1 MRSSDEWKLTVKKKI
16 KLYDS
21 TLRDGA
27 QTRGVNFS
35 LDDKIKIITILDEI
49 GLDYIEG
56 GWPGANPT
64 DDKFFSSI
72 PKLKNSKAVAFGM
85 MRKSGR
91 SSKNDSGLNAV
102 LNAGVSSV
110 CLVGKSW
117 DFHVKNALKISLD
130 ENLDMISDTI
140 LYATKKVDEVLFDAE
155 HFFDGYK
162 NNPEYSLKTIKRAF
176 TCGAKWII
184 LCDTNG
190 GTLPHEL
197 DDILREVKKMIPEDN
212 LGVHFHNDTDN
223 ATYNSIQSVR
233 SGVSQVQGTFNGLG
247 ERCGNANLVNV
258 AANLALKMGYG
269 FNLKKLNKLT
279 KTSRFI
285 DETLNRE
292 SSRNLPFVGSAA
304 FAHKGGLHISAVE
317 KDPKSYEHID
327 PSEVGNERVLVV
339 SNQSGKSNIINKLKK
354 YGIDISGKKKKIENF
369 LEKLKKQEFIGYAY
383 DGAEASFELLAK
395 REFQKFKE
403 FYSLESFKVSDEK
416 RRNNLNKFVPFSE
429 ASVKIYVD
437 KKEFYSA
444 AEGNGPIHALDMA
457 LRNALTKFY
466 PKIKKLNLVDYKVR
480 ILTPQDG
487 TKALVRVR
495 VESRNQNLSW
505 STIGVSY
512 NVIDASYIALHD
524 SITYHL
530 LKSN

>member
-1 MRSSDEWKLTVKKKI
+1 MKKKI

-27 QTRGVNFS
+27 QTKGINFS
-35 LDDKIKIITILDEI
+35 LDDKLKIVNILDDAGI
-49 GLDYIEG
+49 DYIEG

-64 DDKFFSSI
+64 DDVFFRKL

-85 MRKSGR
+85 MRKHGKSA
-91 SSKNDSGLNAV
+91 KNDPGLNAV
-102 LNAGVSSV
+102 LNSGVPSS

-117 DFHVKNALKISLD
+117 DFHVKNALKITLN
-130 ENLDMISDTI
+130 ENLDMIGESI
-140 LYATKKVDEVLFDAE
+140 QYATKKMDEVLFDAE

-162 NNPEYSLKTIKRAF
+162 NNSEYAIKAIEVANEA
-176 TCGAKWII
+176 GADWII

-190 GTLPHEL
+190 GTLPYEL
-197 DDILREVKKMIPEDN
+197 ETILKDVKKKIPQEK

-223 ATYNSIQSVR
+223 ATYNSIESVR
-233 SGVSQVQGTFNGLG
+233 NGVCQVQGTFNGLG
-247 ERCGNANLVNV
+247 ERCGNANLINV
-258 AANLALKMGYG
+258 AANLILKMNYDC
-269 FNLKKLNKLT
+269 NLKKKTNKLT
-279 KTSRFI
+279 KMSRFI

-292 SSRNLPFVGSAA
+292 SARNLPFVGTAA

-317 KDPKSYEHID
+317 KDPRCYEHIN
-327 PSEVGNERVLVV
+327 PGEVGNERVLVV

-354 YGIDISGKKKKIENF
+354 LKIKIDNKDKRVSSF
-369 LEKLKKQEFIGYAY
+369 LETIKQQEFLGYAY

-395 REFQKFKE
+395 RKFSKFKE

-416 RRNNLNKFVPFSE
+416 RKNIKDQFVPFSE
-429 ASVKIYVD
+429 ARVKIFVG
-437 KKEFYSA
+437 KKEFFSA
-444 AEGNGPIHALDMA
+444 AEGNGPIHALDLA
-457 LRNALTKFY
+457 LRNALSKFF
-466 PKIKKLNLVDYKVR
+466 PRIKKLNLVDYKVR
-480 ILTPQDG
+480 ILTPKDG

-495 VESRNQNLSW
+495 IESKNERLKW

-530 LKSN
+530 LKSK

>member
-1 MRSSDEWKLTVKKKI
+1 MKKKI

-35 LDDKIKIITILDEI
+35 LDDKIKIISILDEI
-49 GLDYIEG
+49 GIDYIEG

-64 DDKFFSSI
+64 DDKFFKSI

-85 MRKSGR
+85 MRKAGR
-91 SSKNDSGLNAV
+91 KSKSDPGLNSV
-102 LNAGVSSV
+102 LNSGVSSV

-117 DFHVKNALKISLD
+117 DFHVKNALKISLN
-130 ENLDMISDTI
+130 ENLDMISDSI
-140 LYATKKVDEVLFDAE
+140 VYSSQRVDEVLFDAE
-155 HFFDGYK
+155 HFFDGFK
-162 NNPEYSLKTIKRAF
+162 NNPDYSLKSIKLAF
-176 TCGAKWII
+176 DSGAKWII

-197 DDILREVKKMIPEDN
+197 DEILSEVRKIIPEDN

-233 SGVSQVQGTFNGLG
+233 NGVSQVQGTFNGLG

-258 AANLALKMGYG
+258 AANLTLKMGYDC
-269 FNLKKLNKLT
+269 NLKKLNNLT

-317 KDPKSYEHID
+317 KDPRSYEHID

-354 YGIDISGKKKKIENF
+354 FNININGKNKKIVSF
-369 LEKLKKQEFIGYAY
+369 LEKLKKQEFLGYAY

-416 RRNNLNKFVPFSE
+416 RRNSLNKFVPFSE
-429 ASVKIYVD
+429 ASVKILVD
-437 KKEFYSA
+437 ANEFYSA
-444 AEGNGPIHALDMA
+444 AEGNGPIHALDLA
-457 LRNALTKFY
+457 LRQALIKFY

-495 VESRNQNLSW
+495 IESRNESLNW

-530 LKSN
+530 LKSK

>member
-1 MRSSDEWKLTVKKKI
+1 MNKKI

-27 QTRGVNFS
+27 QTRGVSFS
-35 LDDKIKIITILDEI
+35 LADKIKIINVLDEVGI
-49 GLDYIEG
+49 DYIEG

-64 DDKFFSSI
+64 DDKFFKSL

-85 MRKSGR
+85 MRKHGK
-91 SSKNDSGLNAV
+91 SSKNDAGLNAV
-102 LNAGVSSV
+102 LNSGVSSV

-117 DFHVKNALKISLD
+117 DFHVTNALKVSKN
-130 ENLDMISDTI
+130 ENLDMICDSI
-140 LYATKKVDEVLFDAE
+140 SFASKRVEEVLFDAE

-162 NNPEYSLKTIKRAF
+162 NNPNYAIKTIKGAF
-176 TCGAKWII
+176 ESGASWII

-190 GTLPHEL
+190 GTLPYEL
-197 DDILREVKKMIPEDN
+197 KKIINHVKEEIPGEN

-223 ATYNSIQSVR
+223 ATYNSIESIR
-233 SGVSQVQGTFNGLG
+233 NGVLQVQGTFNGLG
-247 ERCGNANLVNV
+247 ERCGNANLINV
-258 AANLALKMGYG
+258 AANLVLKMGYNC
-269 FNLKKLNKLT
+269 NLKKKISKLT
-279 KTSRFI
+279 QTSRLI
-285 DETLNRE
+285 DETLNKE
-292 SSRNLPFVGSAA
+292 SQRNLPFVGSAA

-327 PSEVGNERVLVV
+327 PSAIGNERVLVV
-339 SNQSGKSNIINKLKK
+339 SNQSGKTNIINKLKK
-354 YGIDISGKKKKIENF
+354 LKINLNGKDKKIVGF
-369 LEKLKKQEFIGYAY
+369 LDLIKKQEFLGYAY

-395 REFQKFKE
+395 RKFKKFKE

-416 RRNNLNKFVPFSE
+416 RKNLNNEFVPFSE
-429 ASVKIYVD
+429 ASVKIFVD
-437 KKEFYSA
+437 GKEFYSA

-457 LRNALTKFY
+457 LRNALIKFY
-466 PKIKKLNLVDYKVR
+466 PKIKKLNLIDYKVR

-487 TKALVRVR
+487 TRALVRVR
-495 VESRNQNLSW
+495 IESKNEKLKW

-530 LKSN
+530 LQS

>member
-1 MRSSDEWKLTVKKKI
+1 MTIFFK
-16 KLYDS
+16 
-21 TLRDGA
+21 
-27 QTRGVNFS
+27 S
-35 LDDKIKIITILDEI
+35 L
-49 GLDYIEG
+49 
-56 GWPGANPT
+56 
-64 DDKFFSSI
+64 

-85 MRKSGR
+85 MRKHEKSVH
-91 SSKNDSGLNAV
+91 NDPGLNSV
-102 LNAGVSSV
+102 LNSGVSSV

-117 DFHVKNALKISLD
+117 DFHVKNALKISKN

-140 LYATKKVDEVLFDAE
+140 NFASKRMEEVLFDAE

-162 NNPEYSLKTIKRAF
+162 DNPNYAIESIKRALES
-176 TCGAKWII
+176 GASWII

-190 GTLPHEL
+190 GTLPYEL
-197 DDILREVKKMIPEDN
+197 EHILNHVKEEIPQEN

-223 ATYNSIQSVR
+223 ATYNSIESVR
-233 SGVSQVQGTFNGLG
+233 NGIVQVQGTFNGLG

-258 AANLALKMGYG
+258 AANVVLKMNYNC
-269 FNLKKLNKLT
+269 NLKRKISKLTRTSRLIDEVLNK
-279 KTSRFI
+279 
-285 DETLNRE
+285 E
-292 SSRNLPFVGSAA
+292 SQRNLPFVGSAA

-317 KDPKSYEHID
+317 KDPRSYEHIN
-327 PSEVGNERVLVV
+327 PSDVGNERVLVV

-354 YGIDISGKKKKIENF
+354 LKINLNGKENIITDF
-369 LEKLKKQEFIGYAY
+369 LDVIKKQEFLGYAY

-395 REFQKFKE
+395 RKLQRFKE
-403 FYSLESFKVSDEK
+403 YYSLESFKVSDEK
-416 RRNNLNKFVPFSE
+416 RKNSNNEFVPFSE
-429 ASVKIYVD
+429 ARVKIFVD
-437 KKEFYSA
+437 GKEFYSA

-457 LRNALTKFY
+457 LRSSLIKFY
-466 PKIKKLNLVDYKVR
+466 PNIKKLNLIDYKVR

-495 VESRNQNLSW
+495 IESKNEKLNW

-530 LKSN
+530 LQS

>member
-1 MRSSDEWKLTVKKKI
+1 MKKKV

-27 QTRGVNFS
+27 QTKGVSFS
-35 LDDKIKIITILDEI
+35 LDDKIKIIKALDEI
-49 GLDYIEG
+49 GIDYIEG

-64 DDKFFSSI
+64 DDNFFKSL

-85 MRKSGR
+85 MRKHGKSAH
-91 SSKNDSGLNAV
+91 NDPGLNSV
-102 LNAGVSSV
+102 LNSGVSSV

-117 DFHVKNALKISLD
+117 DFHVKNALKISKN

-140 LYATKKVDEVLFDAE
+140 NFASKRMEEVLFDAE

-162 NNPEYSLKTIKRAF
+162 NNPNYAIESIKRALES
-176 TCGAKWII
+176 GASWII

-190 GTLPHEL
+190 GTLPYEL
-197 DDILREVKKMIPEDN
+197 KYILNHVKEEIPQEN

-223 ATYNSIQSVR
+223 ATYNSIESVR
-233 SGVSQVQGTFNGLG
+233 NGIVQVQGTFNGLG
-247 ERCGNANLVNV
+247 ERCGNANLINV
-258 AANLALKMGYG
+258 AANVVLKMNYNC
-269 FNLKKLNKLT
+269 NLKRKISKLTRTSRLIDEVLNK
-279 KTSRFI
+279 
-285 DETLNRE
+285 E
-292 SSRNLPFVGSAA
+292 SQRNLPFVGSAA

-317 KDPKSYEHID
+317 KDPKSYEHIN
-327 PSEVGNERVLVV
+327 PSDVGNERVLVV

-354 YGIDISGKKKKIENF
+354 LKINLHGKENMITDF
-369 LEKLKKQEFIGYAY
+369 LDVIKKQEFLGYAY

-395 REFQKFKE
+395 RKFQRFKE
-403 FYSLESFKVSDEK
+403 YYSLESFKVSDEK
-416 RRNNLNKFVPFSE
+416 RKNSNNEFVPFSE
-429 ASVKIYVD
+429 ASVKILVD
-437 KKEFYSA
+437 GKEFYSA
-444 AEGNGPIHALDMA
+444 AEGNGPIHALDLA
-457 LRNALTKFY
+457 LRNSLIKFY
-466 PKIKKLNLVDYKVR
+466 PNIKKLNLIDYKVR

-495 VESRNQNLSW
+495 IESRNEKLNW

-530 LKSN
+530 LQS

>member
-354 YGIDISGKKKKIENF
+354 YGIDISGKKKK
-369 LEKLKKQEFIGYAY
+369 KLKTFWK
-383 DGAEASFELLAK
+383 
-395 REFQKFKE
+395 
-403 FYSLESFKVSDEK
+403 
-416 RRNNLNKFVPFSE
+416 N
-429 ASVKIYVD
+429 
-437 KKEFYSA
+437 
-444 AEGNGPIHALDMA
+444 
-457 LRNALTKFY
+457 
-466 PKIKKLNLVDYKVR
+466 
-480 ILTPQDG
+480 
-487 TKALVRVR
+487 
-495 VESRNQNLSW
+495 
-505 STIGVSY
+505 
-512 NVIDASYIALHD
+512 
-524 SITYHL
+524 
-530 LKSN
+530 

>member
-1 MRSSDEWKLTVKKKI
+1 MKKKI

-27 QTRGVNFS
+27 QTKGVSFS
-35 LDDKIKIITILDEI
+35 LDDKIKIIKVLDEI
-49 GLDYIEG
+49 GIDYIEG

-64 DDKFFSSI
+64 DDNFFKSL

-85 MRKSGR
+85 MRKHEKSVH
-91 SSKNDSGLNAV
+91 NDPGLNSV
-102 LNAGVSSV
+102 LNSGVSSV

-117 DFHVKNALKISLD
+117 DFHVKNALKISKN

-140 LYATKKVDEVLFDAE
+140 NFASKRMEEVLFDAE

-162 NNPEYSLKTIKRAF
+162 DNPNYAIESIKRALES
-176 TCGAKWII
+176 GASWII

-190 GTLPHEL
+190 GTLPYEL
-197 DDILREVKKMIPEDN
+197 EHILNHVKEEIPQEN

-223 ATYNSIQSVR
+223 ATYNSIESVR
-233 SGVSQVQGTFNGLG
+233 NGIVQVQGTFNGLG

-258 AANLALKMGYG
+258 AANVVLKMNYNC
-269 FNLKKLNKLT
+269 NLKRKISKLTRTSRLIDEVLNK
-279 KTSRFI
+279 
-285 DETLNRE
+285 E
-292 SSRNLPFVGSAA
+292 SQRNLPFVGSAA

-317 KDPKSYEHID
+317 KDPRSYEHIN
-327 PSEVGNERVLVV
+327 PSDVGNERVLVV

-354 YGIDISGKKKKIENF
+354 LKINLNGKENIITDF
-369 LEKLKKQEFIGYAY
+369 LDVIKKQEFLGYAY

-395 REFQKFKE
+395 RKLQRFKE
-403 FYSLESFKVSDEK
+403 YYSLESFKVSDEK
-416 RRNNLNKFVPFSE
+416 RKNSNNEFVPFSE
-429 ASVKIYVD
+429 ARVKIFVD
-437 KKEFYSA
+437 GKEFYSA
-444 AEGNGPIHALDMA
+444 AEGSGPIHALDMA
-457 LRNALTKFY
+457 LRSSLIKFY
-466 PKIKKLNLVDYKVR
+466 PNIKKLNLIDYKVR

-495 VESRNQNLSW
+495 IESKNEKLNW

-530 LKSN
+530 LQS